1 MLKFKAAA
9 LLMLMSTAIFA
20 QNTVSGSVRD
30 GRGQSLIGAS
40 VQLEELKKVTVT
52 DEFGRFIFTRVA
64 DGNYTLVIRYVGFA
78 DARQNVTVSGSGV
91 TVPVVLEENATV
103 TDEVVVTATRAN
115 EKTAI
120 TYTDV
125 NKQTIQKQNFGQ
137 DLPFILNWTPSVV
150 TTSDA
155 GAGIGYTGIRI
166 RGSDAT
172 RVNVTIN
179 GIPYNDSESQG
190 TFWVNISDIASSAQ
204 SIQIQRGV
212 GTSTNGAG
220 AFGATLNLQTNTR
233 NDEPYAKIISSAGS
247 FGTFRTTLGFGTG
260 LIKDKWVIDGRVG
273 KINSDGYIDRA
284 TSDLRSYYFSVGY
297 YAGKTMIKAIAF
309 GGRERTYQAWYGVP
323 RSRLNNDQEGMLA
336 TAANE
341 GWNEEQTQHLLSSD
355 SRTFN
360 PYTYKDQV
368 DNYQQDH
375 LQLHFSQS
383 ISEALTA
390 NVSLHS
396 TPGKGYYEE
405 YRIDNDLED
414 YGIEPVVIGGSTI
427 ESTDLI
433 RRRWLDSD
441 FYGLTF
447 SLNYEKSKL
456 NWVTGGGWNRYACD
470 HFGEIIWAEVSP
482 VPAGFRYY
490 YNFGDK
496 RDLNIYSKA
505 VYDFTDKLS
514 AFLDLQYRRI
524 DYKTY
529 GIENKLNELSIKS
542 DFNFFNPK
550 IGLTYFINDNNHVY
564 ASASIGNREPVRDDF
579 TDAIGSKTPESE
591 SMIDIEAGYKTKGES
606 YLLSA
611 NVYGMYYDNQLVLT
625 GKVNDVGSSI
635 RTNVPKSHRIGVE
648 VDGAVRLSRHLSIN
662 ANVTLSENKI
672 DEFNEVVYD
681 YGLAFDEYNEVTIQ
695 HKDTDI
701 SFSPSIIAGSGVSFK
716 PIKNIEATLLSKYVG
731 RQFLDNTSN
740 PDRQIDAYFVNDFR
754 VSYTARPTFMKEISF
769 SVLVNNVFD
778 EVYES
783 NGYTWAYRGGGQEYR
798 EYYYYPQ
805 AGRNFMLMLS
815 LTF

>member
-1 MLKFKAAA
+1 M
-9 LLMLMSTAIFA
+9 MMSTAMFA
-20 QNTVSGSVRD
+20 QHTLSGIVRD
-30 GRGQSLIGAS
+30 GRGQALIGAS
-40 VQLEELKKVTVT
+40 VKLEELKKVTVT
-52 DEFGRFIFTRVA
+52 DEFGRFFFTRVA
-64 DGNYTLVIRYVGFA
+64 DGNYTLAIRYIGFA
-78 DARQNVTVSGSGV
+78 DANQPITLSGSDASIQI
-91 TVPVVLEENATV
+91 VLEENATV
-103 TDEVVVTATRAN
+103 TDEVVVTATRAS

-155 GAGIGYTGIRI
+155 GAGVGYTGIRV

-233 NDEPYAKIISSAGS
+233 NDEAYAKIISSIGS
-247 FGTFRTTLGFGTG
+247 FGTTRTTLGFGTG
-260 LIKDKWVIDGRVG
+260 LIREKWVIDGRVG

-284 TSDLRSYYFSVGY
+284 TSDLRSYYFSAGY
-297 YAGKTMIKAIAF
+297 YAGKTMIKAITF

-323 RSRLNNDQEGMLA
+323 RSRLNNDLEAMLV
-336 TAANE
+336 TASNE
-341 GWNEEQTQHLLSSD
+341 GWNEEQTQHLINSD

-375 LQLHFSQS
+375 FQLHVSQGL
-383 ISEALTA
+383 SEALNL
-390 NVSLHS
+390 NVSLHY
-396 TPGKGYYEE
+396 TPGKGYFEE

-414 YGIEPVVIGGSTI
+414 YGLEPIDVGGSTI

-433 RRRWLDSD
+433 RRRWLKSD
-441 FYGLTF
+441 FYGATF
-447 SLNYEKSKL
+447 SLTYEKENFNL
-456 NWVTGGGWNRYACD
+456 IAGGGWNRYACD
-470 HFGEIIWAEVSP
+470 HFGEIIWADA
-482 VPAGFRYY
+482 VPITPNYRYY

-496 RDLNIYSKA
+496 RDFNLYTKA
-505 VYDFTDKLS
+505 IFDFTQKLS
-514 AFLDLQYRRI
+514 GFVDVQYRRI

-529 GIENKLNELSIKS
+529 GIENKLNQLDVNSA
-542 DFNFFNPK
+542 FNFLNPK
-550 IGLTYFINDNNHVY
+550 AGLTYFMNDNNHVY
-564 ASASIGNREPVRDDF
+564 ASGSVGNREPVRDDF
-579 TDAIGSKTPESE
+579 TDAPAGKTPKSE
-591 SMIDIEAGYKTKGES
+591 SMIDVEAGYKTKGES
-606 YLLSA
+606 YLLAA
-611 NVYGMYYDNQLVLT
+611 NVYGMFYKDQLVLT
-625 GKVNDVGSSI
+625 GQVNDVGASL
-635 RTNVPKSHRIGVE
+635 RTNVPKSHRIGIE
-648 VDGAVRLSRHLSIN
+648 LDGAVRFSRYVSLN

-672 DEFNEVVYD
+672 DQFNEVIYD
-681 YGLAFDEYNEVTIQ
+681 YGAAFDEYNEVTIP
-695 HKDTDI
+695 HKKTDI
-701 SFSPSIIAGSGVSFK
+701 SFSPSIIAGSGLSFK
-716 PIKNIEATLLSKYVG
+716 PIKNIDLTLLSKYVG

-754 VSYTARPTFMKEISF
+754 ASYTARPRFMKEIALSL
-769 SVLVNNVFD
+769 LVNNIFD

-783 NGYTWAYRGGGQEYR
+783 NGYTWAYRGGGEEYR
-798 EYYYYPQ
+798 EHYYFPQ

>member
-1 MLKFKAAA
+1 
-9 LLMLMSTAIFA
+9 MLMSTAVFA
-20 QNTVSGSVRD
+20 QHSLSGSVRD
-30 GRGQSLIGAS
+30 RSGQSLIGAT
-40 VQLEELKKVTVT
+40 VQLQESNTVTVT
-52 DEFGRFIFTRVA
+52 DEFGRFIFPRVN
-64 DGNYTLVIRYVGFA
+64 DGSYTLVIRFIGFKETS
-78 DARQNVTVSGSGV
+78 QSVSVTGNDVH
-91 TVPVVLEENATV
+91 VPFVLEENATV

-155 GAGIGYTGIRI
+155 GAGVGYTGIRI

-233 NDEPYAKIISSAGS
+233 NDEPYARIVSSAGS
-247 FGTFRTTLGFGTG
+247 FGTFRNTLSFGTG
-260 LIKDKWVIDGRVG
+260 LINDKWVIDGRVG
-273 KINSDGYIDRA
+273 KIVSDGFIDRA
-284 TSDLRSYYFSVGY
+284 TSDLKSYYFSAGY
-297 YAGKTMIKAIAF
+297 YSGKTMIKGIAF
-309 GGRERTYQAWYGVP
+309 GGNERTYQAWYGVP
-323 RSRLNNDQEGMLA
+323 RSRLNNDTEGMLA

-341 GWNEEQTQHLLSSD
+341 GWNEEQTQLLLNSN

-375 LQLHFSQS
+375 LQLHLSQG
-383 ISEALTA
+383 IIDGLNA
-390 NVSLHS
+390 NISLHY
-396 TPGKGYYEE
+396 TPGKGYFEE
-405 YRIDNDLED
+405 YRIDNDFED
-414 YGIEPVVIGGSTI
+414 YGIEPAVIDGTTI

-433 RRRWLDSD
+433 RRRWLKSD
-441 FYGLTF
+441 FYGATF
-447 SLNYEKSKL
+447 SLNYEKEKL
-456 NWVTGGGWNRYACD
+456 NLIFGGGWNRYACD
-470 HFGEIIWAEVSP
+470 HFGEIIWAAVSP
-482 VPAGFRYY
+482 VPAGYRYY

-496 RDLNIYSKA
+496 RDLNLYAKA
-505 VYDFTDKLS
+505 TYDLTSKLS
-514 AFLDLQYRRI
+514 GFLDVQYRRI

-529 GIENKLNELSIKS
+529 GIENKLNEL
-542 DFNFFNPK
+542 DVNTTFNFFNPK
-550 IGLTYFINDNNHVY
+550 AGLTYFINDNNHVY

-579 TDAIGSKTPESE
+579 TDAPSGKTPKAE
-591 SMIDIEAGYKTKGES
+591 SMVDIEAGYKTKGES

-611 NVYGMYYDNQLVLT
+611 NVYGMFYKNQLVLT
-625 GKVNDVGSSI
+625 GQVNDVGASL
-635 RTNVPKSHRIGVE
+635 RTNVPKSHRIGIE
-648 VDGAVRLSRHLSIN
+648 LDGAVRLSRHLQWT

-672 DEFNEVVYD
+672 DNFTEVIYD
-681 YGLAFDEYNEVTIQ
+681 YGEDFDEYNEVNIQ
-695 HKDTDI
+695 HKNTDI
-701 SFSPSIIAGSGVSFK
+701 SFSPSVIFGSGFTVK
-716 PIKNIEATLLSKYVG
+716 PAKNVDVTLLSKYVG

-740 PDRQIDAYFVNDFR
+740 PDRAIDAYAVQDLR
-754 VSYTARPTFMKEISF
+754 MSYTMRPRFMKELSL
-769 SVLVNNVFD
+769 SVLINNLLDV
-778 EVYES
+778 EYES
-783 NGYTWAYRGGGQEYR
+783 NGYTWAYRGAGTEFR
-798 EYYYYPQ
+798 EYYYFPQ
-805 AGRNFMLMLS
+805 AGRNVMVMLS